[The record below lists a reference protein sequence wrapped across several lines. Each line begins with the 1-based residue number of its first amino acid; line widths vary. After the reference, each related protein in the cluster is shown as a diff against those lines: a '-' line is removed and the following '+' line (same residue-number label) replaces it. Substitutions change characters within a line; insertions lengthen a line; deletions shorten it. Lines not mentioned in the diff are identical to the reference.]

1 MAKYHSVET
10 REYRL
15 ERMAEWLENLAYDK
29 IPTEPDF
36 DFRVGARRLTK
47 WLNEKPKL
55 NTL

>member
-15 ERMAEWLENLAYDK
+15 ERMAEWVEHIAKQPYIED
-29 IPTEPDF
+29 DF
-36 DFRVGARRLTK
+36 DFRGAAQRLTK

>member
-15 ERMAEWLENLAYDK
+15 ERMAEWVGRLAEN
-29 IPTEPDF
+29 PTASP
-36 DFRVGARRLTK
+36 FRTGARRLTK

>member
-15 ERMAEWLENLAYDK
+15 ERMAEWVALVA
-29 IPTEPDF
+29 EPFGKGD
-36 DFRVGARRLTK
+36 DESIRGTAQRLTK